1 MKTHRRARGR
11 RIARALA
18 AIIVPL
24 VASGAAIAMAA
35 SFADG
40 VERAV
45 ADPDRVLARAAAA
58 VFAADETESRDAF
71 HLAVKNLLAGSN
83 DRVHGSLSTR
93 QPGRSVVVET
103 RQGGS
108 WQNVAQVRTGRKG
121 RFSAEWQPG
130 QVGRYAVRAHLSDGT
145 AQGKPKGKVT
155 AYRESSVSY
164 YGPGFYGSRTAC
176 GETLSQNTLGVANK
190 TLPCG
195 TKVALYYQGRK
206 VTVPVIDRG
215 PYAAGREYDLSAA
228 TRDRLGAPSTGTIW
242 SAPL

>member
-18 AIIVPL
+18 AFIVPL
-24 VASGAAIAMAA
+24 VASGAAIAVAATPTQQLAA
-35 SFADG
+35 SGSAKPRS
-40 VERAV
+40 ES
-45 ADPDRVLARAAAA
+45 ARGTI
-58 VFAADETESRDAF
+58 VKLKV
-71 HLAVKNLLAGSN
+71 HAVKNLLAGSN
-83 DRVHGSLSTR
+83 DRVHGSLSTH
-93 QPGRSVVVET
+93 QAGQTVVVES
-103 RQGGS
+103 RQGTS

-121 RFSAEWQPG
+121 HFSAEWQPG
-130 QVGRYAVRAHLSDGT
+130 QVGRYAVRARLSDGT

-155 AYRESSVSY
+155 AYRESNVSY
-164 YGPGFYGSRTAC
+164 YGPGFYGHGTAC
-176 GETLSQNTLGVANK
+176 GETLEPNTLGVANK

-215 PYAAGREYDLSAA
+215 PYVSGREYDLTAA
-228 TRDRLGAPSTGTIW
+228 TRDRLGCPSTGTIW